1 MKVFL
6 DTNIII
12 DFYDKRGEFSR
23 DLLIMCRLQMNSW
36 KQFSLTNRKA
46 RQDFEGL
53 GELFSFL
60 FPESGSIYFFMLL
73 ALVAAETIGER
84 EAYDSA
90 KVQVRPPVLF
100 LTARSAVNDVVE
112 GFELGGNDYLKKPFF
127 LSINKR
133 IECFFEV
140 FVEPLGW
147 VICYLMLA

>member
-1 MKVFL
+1 MKVSL

-36 KQFSLTNRKA
+36 KQFSLINRKA

-73 ALVAAETIGER
+73 GFVAAETIGEG
-84 EAYDSA
+84 ETDNSA
-90 KVQVRPPVLF
+90 KVHFVDDVLTSVGVVQMVVAC
-100 LTARSAVNDVVE
+100 LEDVVAVGFQLELVILERLPGE
-112 GFELGGNDYLKKPFF
+112 G
-127 LSINKR
+127 S
-133 IECFFEV
+133 
-140 FVEPLGW
+140 VE
-147 VICYLMLA
+147 IA

>member
-46 RQDFEGL
+46 RQDFDGL
-53 GELFSFL
+53 GELFLFL

-73 ALVAAETIGER
+73 GLVAAETIGEG

-90 KVQVRPPVLF
+90 KVHVVDDVLTSVGVVQMIVAC
-100 LTARSAVNDVVE
+100 LEDVVAVGFQLELVILERLPGE
-112 GFELGGNDYLKKPFF
+112 G
-127 LSINKR
+127 S
-133 IECFFEV
+133 
-140 FVEPLGW
+140 VE
-147 VICYLMLA
+147 IA

>member
-1 MKVFL
+1 
-6 DTNIII
+6 
-12 DFYDKRGEFSR
+12 
-23 DLLIMCRLQMNSW
+23 MNRVYE
-36 KQFSLTNRKA
+36 TRKA

-73 ALVAAETIGER
+73 ALVAAETIGEG
-84 EAYDSA
+84 ETYDSA
-90 KVQVRPPVLF
+90 KVHVR
-100 LTARSAVNDVVE
+100 
-112 GFELGGNDYLKKPFF
+112 F